1 MAKPL
6 IDNDA
11 EVDAKTRSKA
21 TALMLAAHKGTCIYV
36 DSLEDAGRNYHRWIR
51 DRITM
56 EICSFSKPRKLCSGK
71 TVN

>member
-36 DSLEDAGRNYHRWIR
+36 DSLEDAGRNYHQ
-51 DRITM
+51 
-56 EICSFSKPRKLCSGK
+56 
-71 TVN
+71 